1 MTTYLEQ
8 LNIKKINIILLFVLT
23 GLFLSYMY
31 MVGNV
36 IFDVVAQKET
46 ELSNRTLMS
55 EISSLELG
63 TLSIQNNLNISFAKS
78 LGFVESTPRFA
89 TRAAFVVR

>member
-8 LNIKKINIILLFVLT
+8 LNIRKINITLFAVLGVLFVGYVYL
-23 GLFLSYMY
+23 L
-31 MVGNV
+31 GNT
-36 IFDVVAQKET
+36 IFDVVARKEIET
-46 ELSNRTLMS
+46 NNRTAMS

-63 TLSIQNNLNISFAKS
+63 NLSMYNNLDITYAKS
-78 LGFVESTPRFA
+78 IGFVESTPHFA

>member
-1 MTTYLEQ
+1 MTYIAQ
-8 LNIKKINIILLFVLT
+8 YNIKKINTILLFVLV
-23 GLFLSYMY
+23 GLFLGYMY

-36 IFDVVAQKET
+36 IFDVVAQNEIKST
-46 ELSNRTLMS
+46 NRTLMS